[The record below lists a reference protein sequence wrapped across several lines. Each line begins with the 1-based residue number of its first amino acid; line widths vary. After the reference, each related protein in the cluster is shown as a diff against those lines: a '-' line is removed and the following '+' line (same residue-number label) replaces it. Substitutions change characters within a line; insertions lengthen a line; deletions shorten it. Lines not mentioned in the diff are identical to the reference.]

1 MASGADGT
9 IKVKLGLDD
18 SEYKSG
24 LSGAHKSAESFAD
37 KVKSTFVGATVF
49 KAASK
54 GWDLISGSIGKAT
67 ARLDA
72 MSKAK
77 QVIGVLAGS
86 SEKAAK
92 VVNNLSDAVT
102 DTAYGLDTAATSTQK
117 LATSGLGLDK
127 STRMVKD
134 MMDAVSFYG
143 DGTNETLANTV
154 DAIAKMN
161 ASGKISADQWQRLTD
176 AGIPVLKIFAEKTGK
191 SMEEVSD
198 AFSKGQISAQEFN
211 DVLMD
216 ALENGTESF
225 PAVAGKA
232 KEMAGSFATSFTNMS
247 ARIAIGIANIITAF
261 NDFLADNSLPT
272 IQEMIANFG
281 SVIRDGLNWIAEEV
295 PKVLNALKEFFA
307 PTAEAIKA
315 ATEKIQEAW
324 NSVRDTIAQ
333 KLDSNDSLDFVKSAL
348 ERIRDILPILVE
360 KVGEFVA
367 AFIEKLPDII
377 DKVQTVADTI
387 QGLMPLIA
395 AVAGAFAAWKGIK
408 AVSDIANTIGDAGK
422 KIKTFS
428 SLVSKGSGLIDGL
441 AYAASSGT
449 GVFASMAES
458 FTLAGGGLSGL
469 SAALG
474 VIGGPITLVIV
485 AIGALVAAFVYLWN
499 TSDGFREFWIN
510 LWDNIKEAT
519 GQVIDGI
526 VNFFTVTIP
535 EACQSFVEAAQNL
548 ATQVV
553 EFFTVTIPEGVNT
566 LVTNIQTFFGTTIP
580 YWIGY
585 AVGYILGKLVEWG
598 LKLVQF
604 ATQDIPQF
612 ISKVVDWFK
621 QLPGKIWTWLLNTIN
636 KTAEWVRQM
645 VQKAIQAGK
654 DFITNVVNFIQQL
667 PGKVWSFLSNTISN
681 AASFVG
687 SFANQAIQ
695 AGKQFFNGIVNKVK
709 EIPGQMISIGS
720 DIVNGIKSG
729 ISGAW
734 GALTGWLG
742 NMAKGL
748 IDGVKGALG
757 IGSPSRL
764 FADRIGKWIPAGIT
778 LGVEKAMP
786 KAKAFMGRM
795 STELIDAANMDSLTS
810 RLALEGNPGGFGLG
824 TGSTTVYNVEQT
836 INSAKALTPSE
847 IASETQNMMRRLE
860 WA

>member
-1 MASGADGT
+1 MASGADGK
-9 IKVKLGLDD
+9 IKIKLGLDD

-54 GWDLISGSIGKAT
+54 GWDLIAGSIGKAT

-72 MSKAK
+72 MQKAK

-86 SEKAAK
+86 SEKATK

-127 STRMVKD
+127 STQMVKD

-191 SMEEVSD
+191 SMAEVSD
-198 AFSKGQISAQEFN
+198 AFSTGKISAQEFN

-281 SVIRDGLNWIAEEV
+281 SVIKNGLNWIAEEI
-295 PKVLNALKEFFA
+295 PKALNALKDFFT

-333 KLDSNDSLDFVKSAL
+333 KLDSNNSLDFVKSGL

-377 DKVQTVADTI
+377 DKVQAVADKI
-387 QGLMPLIA
+387 QELMPLIA
-395 AVAGAFAAWKGIK
+395 AVAGAFAAWKSIE
-408 AVSDIANTIGDAGK
+408 AVNNIAKVIGDAGK
-422 KIKTFS
+422 KVKYFGH
-428 SLVSKGSGLIDGL
+428 LVSQGSGLIDGL

-449 GVFASMAES
+449 GVIASMAEA
-458 FTLAGGGLSGL
+458 FTLAGGGAEGL
-469 SAALG
+469 SAALA
-474 VIGGPITLVIV
+474 VIGGPVTLVIV

-499 TSDGFREFWIN
+499 TSDSFREFWIN
-510 LWDNIKEAT
+510 LWEGIKETT

-553 EFFTVTIPEGVNT
+553 QFFTVTIPEGVNT

-645 VQKAIQAGK
+645 IQKAVQAGK
-654 DFITNVVNFIQQL
+654 DFITNVVNFIRQL

-695 AGKQFFNGIVNKVK
+695 AGRNFFNGIVNKVR
-709 EIPGQMISIGS
+709 EIPGQMISIGA
-720 DIVNGIKSG
+720 DIVNGIRSG

-734 GALTGWLG
+734 GALTGWLSS
-742 NMAKGL
+742 MARGL

-786 KAKAFMGRM
+786 KAKAFMERM
-795 STELIDAANMDSLTS
+795 STELIDAASMDSLTS
-810 RLALEGNPGGFGLG
+810 RLALEGNPGGLGLG

>member
-72 MSKAK
+72 MQKAK

-191 SMEEVSD
+191 SMAEVSE

-281 SVIRDGLNWIAEEV
+281 SVIRDGLNWIAEEI
-295 PKVLNALKEFFA
+295 PKALNALKDFFA

-333 KLDSNDSLDFVKSAL
+333 KLDSNNSLDFVKNAL

-408 AVSDIANTIGDAGK
+408 AVSDIAKTIGDAGK
-422 KIKTFS
+422 KIKTFG

-449 GVFASMAES
+449 GVIASMAEA

-474 VIGGPITLVIV
+474 VIGGPITLVVV

-510 LWDNIKEAT
+510 LWDGIKETT

-535 EACQSFVEAAQNL
+535 EAFQSFVDAAQNL
-548 ATQVV
+548 ANQVV
-553 EFFTVTIPEGVNT
+553 QFFTVTIPEGINT

-585 AVGYILGKLVEWG
+585 AVGFILGKLIEWG
-598 LKLVQF
+598 ASLVQF
-604 ATQDIPQF
+604 VTQDIPQF
-612 ISKVVDWFK
+612 ITGVVEWFT
-621 QLPGKIWTWLLNTIN
+621 QLPGMIWTWLLETIN
-636 KTAEWVRQM
+636 KTAEWVSQM
-645 VQKAIQAGK
+645 IQKAVQAGQE
-654 DFITNVVNFIQQL
+654 FITNVVTFIQQL
-667 PGKVWSFLSNTISN
+667 PGTVWSFLSNTISS

-695 AGKQFFNGIVNKVK
+695 AGRQFFNGIVNTVRQ
-709 EIPGQMISIGS
+709 IPGQMISIGA
-720 DIVNGIKSG
+720 DIVNGIRSG

-742 NMAKGL
+742 NMARGL
-748 IDGVKGALG
+748 IDGVKSALG

-810 RLALEGNPGGFGLG
+810 RLALESDSGGFKGSLG
-824 TGSTTVYNVEQT
+824 NTTVYNVNQT
-836 INSAKALTPSE
+836 INSAKALSPSE
-847 IASETQNMMRRLE
+847 IGQQTRNSVRRLA
-860 WA
+860 WQ

>member
-24 LSGAHKSAESFAD
+24 LSGAHKIAESFAD

-54 GWDLISGSIGKAT
+54 GWDLISGSIGRAT

-72 MSKAK
+72 MQKAK

-86 SEKAAK
+86 SEKATK
-92 VVNNLSDAVT
+92 VVNKLSDAVT

-143 DGTNETLANTV
+143 DGTNETLANTI

-176 AGIPVLKIFAEKTGK
+176 AGIPVLKIFSEKTGK
-191 SMEEVSD
+191 SMAEVSD

-247 ARIAIGIANIITAF
+247 ARIAIGIANIITSF

-281 SVIRDGLNWIAEEV
+281 SVIKNGLNWIAEEI

-307 PTAEAIKA
+307 PTAEAIKS

-333 KLDSNDSLDFVKSAL
+333 KLDSNDSLDFVKSGL

-408 AVSDIANTIGDAGK
+408 AVSDIAKTIGDAGK
-422 KIKTFS
+422 KIKTFG
-428 SLVSKGSGLIDGL
+428 SLVSKGSGLLDGL

-474 VIGGPITLVIV
+474 VIGGPITLVVV

-510 LWDNIKEAT
+510 LWNSIKET
-519 GQVIDGI
+519 VGNVIEAI
-526 VNFFTVTIP
+526 VNFFTVTVPEAFNNFVTSISEIP
-535 EACQSFVEAAQNL
+535 EKVM
-548 ATQVV
+548 
-553 EFFTVTIPEGVNT
+553 
-566 LVTNIQTFFGTTIP
+566 TFLSE
-580 YWIGY
+580 
-585 AVGYILGKLVEWG
+585 V
-598 LKLVQF
+598 
-604 ATQDIPQF
+604 
-612 ISKVVDWFK
+612 ISNVASW
-621 QLPGKIWTWLLNTIN
+621 
-636 KTAEWVRQM
+636 ASEM
-645 VQKAIQAGK
+645 VQKAIQAGSE
-654 DFITNVVNFIQQL
+654 FVSSAINFIQQL
-667 PGKVWSFLSNTISN
+667 PSKVWSWLSSTISN
-681 AASFVG
+681 AANFASQFVQ
-687 SFANQAIQ
+687 QAIQ
-695 AGKQFFNGIVNKVK
+695 AGKQFFSGIVNKVK

-734 GALTGWLG
+734 SSLTGWLG

-748 IDGVKGALG
+748 IDGVKSALG

-778 LGVEKAMP
+778 LGVEQAMP

-795 STELIDAANMDSLTS
+795 SSDLLDAANMDSLTS
-810 RLALEGNPGGFGLG
+810 RLALEGNYGGLG
-824 TGSTTVYNVEQT
+824 SGLGNTVVYQVDQT
-836 INSAKALTPSE
+836 INSAKELRPSE
-847 IASETQNMMRRLE
+847 IAQETERMVRRLA

>member
-72 MSKAK
+72 MQKAK

-134 MMDAVSFYG
+134 MTDAVSFYG

-324 NSVRDTIAQ
+324 NNVRDTIAQ

-408 AVSDIANTIGDAGK
+408 AVSDIAKTIGDAGK
-422 KIKTFS
+422 KIKTFG
-428 SLVSKGSGLIDGL
+428 SLVSKGSGLLDGL

-449 GVFASMAES
+449 GVIASMAEA

-510 LWDNIKEAT
+510 LWDNIKETT

-535 EACQSFVEAAQNL
+535 EACQSFVDAAQNL

-585 AVGYILGKLVEWG
+585 AVGYIIAKLVEWG

-645 VQKAIQAGK
+645 VQKAVQAGK

-695 AGKQFFNGIVNKVK
+695 AGRNFFNGIVNKVR

-734 GALTGWLG
+734 EALTGWLG

-778 LGVEKAMP
+778 LGVEKALP

-795 STELIDAANMDSLTS
+795 STELIEAANMDSLTS
-810 RLALEGNPGGFGLG
+810 RLALERNPGGLGLG

>member
-72 MSKAK
+72 MQKAK

-191 SMEEVSD
+191 SMAEVSD

-281 SVIRDGLNWIAEEV
+281 SVIRDGLNRIAEEV
-295 PKVLNALKEFFA
+295 PKALNALKEFFA

-408 AVSDIANTIGDAGK
+408 AVSDIAKTIGDAGK
-422 KIKTFS
+422 KIKTFG
-428 SLVSKGSGLIDGL
+428 SLVSKGSGLLDGL

-449 GVFASMAES
+449 GVIASMAEA

-474 VIGGPITLVIV
+474 VIGGPITLVVV

-510 LWDNIKEAT
+510 LWDGIKETT

-535 EACQSFVEAAQNL
+535 EAFQSFVDAAQNL
-548 ATQVV
+548 ADQVV
-553 EFFTVTIPEGVNT
+553 QFFTVTIPEGINT
-566 LVTNIQTFFGTTIP
+566 LVTNIQTFFGSTIP

-585 AVGYILGKLVEWG
+585 AVGFILGKLIEWG
-598 LKLVQF
+598 ASLVQF
-604 ATQDIPQF
+604 VTQDIPQF
-612 ISKVVDWFK
+612 ISGVVEWFT
-621 QLPGKIWTWLLNTIN
+621 QLPGMVWTWLLETIN
-636 KTAEWVRQM
+636 KTAEWVSQM
-645 VQKAIQAGK
+645 IQKAVQAGQE
-654 DFITNVVNFIQQL
+654 FITNVVNFIQQL
-667 PGKVWSFLSNTISN
+667 PGTVWSFLSNTISS

-695 AGKQFFNGIVNKVK
+695 AGRQFFNGIVNTVRQ
-709 EIPGQMISIGS
+709 IPGQMISIGA
-720 DIVNGIKSG
+720 DIVNGIRSG

-742 NMAKGL
+742 NMARGL
-748 IDGVKGALG
+748 IDGVKSALG

-810 RLALEGNPGGFGLG
+810 RLALESDSGGFKGGLG
-824 TGSTTVYNVEQT
+824 SSVVYNVEQT
-836 INSAKALTPSE
+836 INSAKALSPSE
-847 IASETQNMMRRLE
+847 IGQQTRNSLRRLA
-860 WA
+860 WQ

>member
-72 MSKAK
+72 MQKAK

-86 SEKAAK
+86 SKKATK

-143 DGTNETLANTV
+143 DGTNETLANTI

-176 AGIPVLKIFAEKTGK
+176 AGIPVLKIFSEKTGK
-191 SMEEVSD
+191 SMAEVSD

-247 ARIAIGIANIITAF
+247 ARIAIGIANIITSF

-281 SVIRDGLNWIAEEV
+281 SVIKNGLNWIAEEI
-295 PKVLNALKEFFA
+295 PKALNALKDFFV

-315 ATEKIQEAW
+315 ATNKIQEAW

-408 AVSDIANTIGDAGK
+408 AVSDIAKTIGDAGK
-422 KIKTFS
+422 KIKTFG
-428 SLVSKGSGLIDGL
+428 SLVSKGSGLLDGL

-474 VIGGPITLVIV
+474 VIGGPITLVVV

-510 LWDNIKEAT
+510 LWDGIKETT

-535 EACQSFVEAAQNL
+535 EACQSFIDAAQNL

-585 AVGYILGKLVEWG
+585 TVGYILGKLVEWG
-598 LKLVQF
+598 LRLVQF

-612 ISKVVDWFK
+612 ISVVVEWFT
-621 QLPGKIWTWLLNTIN
+621 QLPGKIWTWLLETIN
-636 KTAEWVRQM
+636 KTAEWVSQM
-645 VQKAIQAGK
+645 IQKAVQAGK
-654 DFITNVVNFIQQL
+654 NFISNVINFIQQL
-667 PGKVWSFLSNTISN
+667 PGKVWTFLSNTISN
-681 AASFVG
+681 AANFVG
-687 SFANQAIQ
+687 SFASQAIQ
-695 AGKQFFNGIVNKVK
+695 AGKQFFNGIVNNVK
-709 EIPGQMISIGS
+709 SIPGQMISIGA

-734 GALTGWLG
+734 GSLTGWLG
-742 NMAKGL
+742 NMARGL
-748 IDGVKGALG
+748 IDGVKSALG

-795 STELIDAANMDSLTS
+795 STELLDAANMDSLTS
-810 RLALEGNPGGFGLG
+810 RLALESNSGGLGQG
-824 TGSTTVYNVEQT
+824 TGSATIYNVEQT

-847 IASETQNMMRRLE
+847 IATETQNMMRRLA
-860 WA
+860 WQ

>member
-72 MSKAK
+72 MQKAK

-86 SEKAAK
+86 SEKATK

-143 DGTNETLANTV
+143 DGTNETLANTI

-176 AGIPVLKIFAEKTGK
+176 AGIPVLKIFSEKTGK
-191 SMEEVSD
+191 SMAEVSD

-247 ARIAIGIANIITAF
+247 ARIAIGIANIITSF

-281 SVIRDGLNWIAEEV
+281 SVIKNGLNWIAEEI

-377 DKVQTVADTI
+377 DKVQTVADMI

-408 AVSDIANTIGDAGK
+408 AVSDIAKTIGDAGK
-422 KIKTFS
+422 KIKTFG
-428 SLVSKGSGLIDGL
+428 SLVSKGSGLLDGL

-474 VIGGPITLVIV
+474 VIGGPITLVVV
-485 AIGALVAAFVYLWN
+485 AIGALTAAFVYLWN

-510 LWDNIKEAT
+510 LWNNIKETT
-519 GQVIDGI
+519 GQIVAGI
-526 VNFFTVTIP
+526 VNFFTVTVP
-535 EACQSFVEAAQNL
+535 ESFNN
-548 ATQVV
+548 
-553 EFFTVTIPEGVNT
+553 FMSTVSEI
-566 LVTNIQTFFGTTIP
+566 
-580 YWIGY
+580 
-585 AVGYILGKLVEWG
+585 
-598 LKLVQF
+598 
-604 ATQDIPQF
+604 
-612 ISKVVDWFK
+612 
-621 QLPGKIWTWLLNTIN
+621 PGKIATLL
-636 KTAEWVRQM
+636 AEVISNVASWASEM
-645 VQKAIQAGK
+645 VQKAIQAGSE
-654 DFITNVVNFIQQL
+654 FVSSAINFIQQL
-667 PGKVWSFLSNTISN
+667 PGNVWNWLSNTISN
-681 AASFVG
+681 AANFASQFVQ
-687 SFANQAIQ
+687 QAIQ
-695 AGKQFFNGIVNKVK
+695 AGQNFFSEIVNKIGQ
-709 EIPGQMISIGS
+709 IPGEMISIGS
-720 DIVNGIKSG
+720 EIVNGIKSG

-734 GALTGWLG
+734 SSLTGWLG
-742 NMAKGL
+742 NMSKDL
-748 IDGVKGALG
+748 IDRVKSALG

-778 LGVEKAMP
+778 LGVEQAMP

-795 STELIDAANMDSLTS
+795 SNELIDAANMDSLTS
-810 RLALEGNPGGFGLG
+810 RLALEGNPGGLGSGLG
-824 TGSTTVYNVEQT
+824 NTVVYQVDQT
-836 INSAKALTPSE
+836 INSAKELRPSE
-847 IASETQNMMRRLE
+847 IAQETERMVRRLA

>member
-72 MSKAK
+72 MQKAK

-143 DGTNETLANTV
+143 DGTNETLANTI

-176 AGIPVLKIFAEKTGK
+176 AGIPVLKIFSEKTGK
-191 SMEEVSD
+191 SMAEVSD

-247 ARIAIGIANIITAF
+247 ARIAIGIANIITSF

-281 SVIRDGLNWIAEEV
+281 SVIKNGLNWIAEEI

-377 DKVQTVADTI
+377 DKVQTVADMI

-408 AVSDIANTIGDAGK
+408 AVSDIAKTIGDAGK
-422 KIKTFS
+422 KIKTFG
-428 SLVSKGSGLIDGL
+428 SLVSKGSGLLDGL

-474 VIGGPITLVIV
+474 VIGGPITLVVV
-485 AIGALVAAFVYLWN
+485 AIGALTAAFVYLWN

-510 LWDNIKEAT
+510 LWNNIKETT
-519 GQVIDGI
+519 GQIVDGI
-526 VNFFTVTIP
+526 VNFFTVT
-535 EACQSFVEAAQNL
+535 V
-548 ATQVV
+548 
-553 EFFTVTIPEGVNT
+553 PEGFNNFMSTVSE
-566 LVTNIQTFFGTTIP
+566 I
-580 YWIGY
+580 
-585 AVGYILGKLVEWG
+585 
-598 LKLVQF
+598 
-604 ATQDIPQF
+604 
-612 ISKVVDWFK
+612 
-621 QLPGKIWTWLLNTIN
+621 PGKIATFL
-636 KTAEWVRQM
+636 AEVISNVASWASEM
-645 VQKAIQAGK
+645 AQKAIQAGSE
-654 DFITNVVNFIQQL
+654 FVSSAINFIQQL
-667 PGKVWSFLSNTISN
+667 PGKVWNWLSNTISN
-681 AASFVG
+681 AANFASQFVQ
-687 SFANQAIQ
+687 QAIQ
-695 AGKQFFNGIVNKVK
+695 AGQNFFSEIVNKIGQ
-709 EIPGQMISIGS
+709 IPGEMISIGS
-720 DIVNGIKSG
+720 EIVNGIKSG

-734 GALTGWLG
+734 SSLTGWLG

-748 IDGVKGALG
+748 IDGVKSALG

-778 LGVEKAMP
+778 LGVEQAMP

-795 STELIDAANMDSLTS
+795 SNELIDAANMDSLTS
-810 RLALEGNPGGFGLG
+810 RLALEGNPGGLGSGLG
-824 TGSTTVYNVEQT
+824 NTVVYQVDQT
-836 INSAKALTPSE
+836 INSAKELRPSE
-847 IASETQNMMRRLE
+847 IAQETERMVRRLA

>member
-72 MSKAK
+72 MQKAK

-92 VVNNLSDAVT
+92 VVNELSDAVT

-161 ASGKISADQWQRLTD
+161 ASGKLSADQWQRLTD

-191 SMEEVSD
+191 SMAEVSD

-324 NSVRDTIAQ
+324 NNVRDTIAQ
-333 KLDSNDSLDFVKSAL
+333 KLDSNDSLDFVKSSL

-360 KVGEFVA
+360 KIGEFVA
-367 AFIEKLPDII
+367 AFIERLPDII

-408 AVSDIANTIGDAGK
+408 AVSDIAKTIGDAGK
-422 KIKTFS
+422 KIKTFGH
-428 SLVSKGSGLIDGL
+428 LVSQGSGLIDGL

-449 GVFASMAES
+449 GVIASMAEA

-474 VIGGPITLVIV
+474 VIGGPITLVVV

-499 TSDGFREFWIN
+499 TSDSFREFWIN
-510 LWDNIKEAT
+510 LWNGIKETT

-535 EACQSFVEAAQNL
+535 EAFQSFVDAAQNL
-548 ATQVV
+548 ADQVV
-553 EFFTVTIPEGVNT
+553 QFFTVTIPEGINT
-566 LVTNIQTFFGTTIP
+566 LVTNIQTFFGSTIP

-585 AVGYILGKLVEWG
+585 AVGFILGKLIEWG
-598 LKLVQF
+598 ASLVQF
-604 ATQDIPQF
+604 VTQDIPQF
-612 ISKVVDWFK
+612 ISGVVEWFT
-621 QLPGKIWTWLLNTIN
+621 QLPGMVWTWLLETIN
-636 KTAEWVRQM
+636 KTAEWVSQM
-645 VQKAIQAGK
+645 IQKAVQAGQE
-654 DFITNVVNFIQQL
+654 FITNVVTFIQQL

-695 AGKQFFNGIVNKVK
+695 AGRQFFNGIVNTVK
-709 EIPGQMISIGS
+709 QIPGQMISIGS
-720 DIVNGIKSG
+720 DIVNGIRSG

-742 NMAKGL
+742 NMARGL
-748 IDGVKGALG
+748 IDGVKSALG

-810 RLALEGNPGGFGLG
+810 RLALESDSGGFK
-824 TGSTTVYNVEQT
+824 GSPGNTTVYNVNQT
-836 INSAKALTPSE
+836 INSAKALSPSE
-847 IASETQNMMRRLE
+847 IGQQTRNSVRRLA
-860 WA
+860 WQ

>member
-72 MSKAK
+72 MQKAK

-117 LATSGLGLDK
+117 LATSGMGLDK

-191 SMEEVSD
+191 SMAEVSD

-295 PKVLNALKEFFA
+295 PKVLNAIKEFVA

-408 AVSDIANTIGDAGK
+408 AVSDIAKTIGDAGK
-422 KIKTFS
+422 KIKTFG

-449 GVFASMAES
+449 GVIASMAEA

-474 VIGGPITLVIV
+474 VIGGPITLVVV

-510 LWDNIKEAT
+510 LWDGIKETT

-535 EACQSFVEAAQNL
+535 EAFQSFVDAAQNL
-548 ATQVV
+548 ADQVV
-553 EFFTVTIPEGVNT
+553 QFFTVTIPEGINT
-566 LVTNIQTFFGTTIP
+566 LVTNIQTFFGSTIP

-585 AVGYILGKLVEWG
+585 AVGFILGKLIEWG
-598 LKLVQF
+598 ASLVQF
-604 ATQDIPQF
+604 VTQDIPQF
-612 ISKVVDWFK
+612 ISGVVEWFT
-621 QLPGKIWTWLLNTIN
+621 QLPGMVWTWLLETIN
-636 KTAEWVRQM
+636 KTAEWVSQM
-645 VQKAIQAGK
+645 IQKAVQAGQE
-654 DFITNVVNFIQQL
+654 FITNVVTFIQQL

-695 AGKQFFNGIVNKVK
+695 AGKQFFNGIVNAVRQ
-709 EIPGQMISIGS
+709 IPGQMISIGS
-720 DIVNGIKSG
+720 DIVNGIRSG

-748 IDGVKGALG
+748 IDGVKSALG

-810 RLALEGNPGGFGLG
+810 RLALESDSGGFK
-824 TGSTTVYNVEQT
+824 GSPGNTTVYNVNQT
-836 INSAKALTPSE
+836 INSAKALSPSE
-847 IASETQNMMRRLE
+847 IGQQTRNSVRRLA
-860 WA
+860 WQ

>member
-1 MASGADGT
+1 MASGADGK
-9 IKVKLGLDD
+9 IKIKLGLDD

-37 KVKSTFVGATVF
+37 KVKSTFVGATIF

-54 GWDLISGSIGKAT
+54 GWDLIAGSIGKAT

-72 MSKAK
+72 MQKAK

-86 SEKAAK
+86 SKKAAT

-117 LATSGLGLDK
+117 LATSGLSLDK
-127 STRMVKD
+127 STQMVKD

-191 SMEEVSD
+191 SMAEVSD
-198 AFSKGQISAQEFN
+198 AFSTGKISAQEFN

-281 SVIRDGLNWIAEEV
+281 SVIKNGLNWIAEEI
-295 PKVLNALKEFFA
+295 PKALNALKDFFT

-333 KLDSNDSLDFVKSAL
+333 KLDSNDSLGFVKSGL

-377 DKVQTVADTI
+377 DKVQTVADKI
-387 QGLMPLIA
+387 QELMPLIA
-395 AVAGAFAAWKGIK
+395 AVAGAFAAWKSIE
-408 AVSDIANTIGDAGK
+408 AVNNIAKVIGDAGK
-422 KIKTFS
+422 KIKTFGH
-428 SLVSKGSGLIDGL
+428 LVSQGSGLIDGL

-449 GVFASMAES
+449 GVIASMAEA
-458 FTLAGGGLSGL
+458 FTLAGGGLEGL
-469 SAALG
+469 SAAIA

-499 TSDGFREFWIN
+499 TSDSFREFWIN
-510 LWDNIKEAT
+510 LWEGIKETT

-553 EFFTVTIPEGVNT
+553 QFFTVTIPEGVNT

-645 VQKAIQAGK
+645 IQKAVQAGK
-654 DFITNVVNFIQQL
+654 DFITNVVNFIRQL

-687 SFANQAIQ
+687 SFANQAIR
-695 AGKQFFNGIVNKVK
+695 AGRNFFNGIVNKVR
-709 EIPGQMISIGS
+709 EIPGQMISIGA
-720 DIVNGIKSG
+720 DIVNGIRSG

-734 GALTGWLG
+734 GALTGWLSS
-742 NMAKGL
+742 MARGL

-795 STELIDAANMDSLTS
+795 STELINAASMDSLTS
-810 RLALEGNPGGFGLG
+810 RLALEGNPGGLGLG

>member
-72 MSKAK
+72 MQKAK

-191 SMEEVSD
+191 SMAEVSD

-216 ALENGTESF
+216 ALENGTEFF

-281 SVIRDGLNWIAEEV
+281 SVIRDGLNWIAEEI
-295 PKVLNALKEFFA
+295 PKALNALKDFFA

-408 AVSDIANTIGDAGK
+408 AVSDIAKTIGDAGK
-422 KIKTFS
+422 KIKTFG

-449 GVFASMAES
+449 GVIASMAEA

-474 VIGGPITLVIV
+474 VIGGPITLVVV

-510 LWDNIKEAT
+510 LWDGIKETT

-535 EACQSFVEAAQNL
+535 EAFQSFVDAAQNL
-548 ATQVV
+548 ADQVV
-553 EFFTVTIPEGVNT
+553 QFFTVTIPEGINT
-566 LVTNIQTFFGTTIP
+566 LVTNIQTFFGSTIP

-585 AVGYILGKLVEWG
+585 AVGFILGKLIEWG
-598 LKLVQF
+598 ASLVQF
-604 ATQDIPQF
+604 VTQDIPQF
-612 ISKVVDWFK
+612 ISGVVEWFT
-621 QLPGKIWTWLLNTIN
+621 QLPGMVWTWLLETIN
-636 KTAEWVRQM
+636 KTAEWVSQM
-645 VQKAIQAGK
+645 IQKAVQAGQE
-654 DFITNVVNFIQQL
+654 FITNVVTFIQQL
-667 PGKVWSFLSNTISN
+667 PGTVWSFLSNTISS

-695 AGKQFFNGIVNKVK
+695 AGRQFFNGIVNTVRQ
-709 EIPGQMISIGS
+709 IPGQMISIGA
-720 DIVNGIKSG
+720 DIVNGIRSG

-742 NMAKGL
+742 NMARGL
-748 IDGVKGALG
+748 IDGVKSALG

-810 RLALEGNPGGFGLG
+810 RLALESDSGGFKGWP
-824 TGSTTVYNVEQT
+824 GSTTVYNVNQT
-836 INSAKALTPSE
+836 INSAKALSPSE
-847 IASETQNMMRRLE
+847 IGQQTRNSVRRLA
-860 WA
+860 WQ

>member
-72 MSKAK
+72 MQKAK

-191 SMEEVSD
+191 SMAEVSD

-281 SVIRDGLNWIAEEV
+281 SVIRNALNWIAAEL
-295 PKVLNALKEFFA
+295 PKALNAVKDFFA
-307 PTAEAIKA
+307 PTAEAIKVA
-315 ATEKIQEAW
+315 AEKIQEAW
-324 NSVRDTIAQ
+324 NKVKDTVKE
-333 KLDSNDSLDFVKSAL
+333 KLDPGDSLNFIKDAL
-348 ERIRDILPILVE
+348 DRIKEILPQVVE
-360 KVGEFVA
+360 KVGEFAA
-367 AFIEKLPDII
+367 AFIDNLPTII
-377 DKVQTVADTI
+377 DKAKE
-387 QGLMPLIA
+387 LAPLIA
-395 AVAGAFAAWKGIK
+395 AVAGAFATWKGIK
-408 AVSDIANTIGDAGK
+408 AVSDIAKTIGDAGK
-422 KIKTFS
+422 KIKTFGH
-428 SLVSKGSGLIDGL
+428 LVSQGSGLIDGL

-449 GVFASMAES
+449 GVIASMAEA

-474 VIGGPITLVIV
+474 VIGGPITLVVV

-499 TSDGFREFWIN
+499 TSDSFREFWVN
-510 LWDNIKEAT
+510 LWDGIKETT

-535 EACQSFVEAAQNL
+535 EAFQSFVDAAQNL
-548 ATQVV
+548 ADQVV
-553 EFFTVTIPEGVNT
+553 QFFTVTIPEGINT

-585 AVGYILGKLVEWG
+585 AVGFILGKLIEWG
-598 LKLVQF
+598 ASLVQF
-604 ATQDIPQF
+604 VTQDIPQF
-612 ISKVVDWFK
+612 ISGVVEWFT
-621 QLPGKIWTWLLNTIN
+621 QLPSMVWTWLLETIN
-636 KTAEWVRQM
+636 KTAEWVSQM
-645 VQKAIQAGK
+645 IQKAIQAGR
-654 DFITNVVNFIQQL
+654 DFVSNAINFISQL
-667 PGKVWSFLSNTISN
+667 PGKVWTWLSNTISN
-681 AASFVG
+681 AASFASQFVQ
-687 SFANQAIQ
+687 QAIQ
-695 AGKQFFNGIVNKVK
+695 AGQNFFNGIVSKVRG
-709 EIPGQMISIGS
+709 IPGQMLSIGS
-720 DIVNGIKSG
+720 DIVGGIKRG
-729 ISGAW
+729 ISNAW
-734 GALTGWLG
+734 SGLTGWLG

-778 LGVEKAMP
+778 LGVEQAMP

-795 STELIDAANMDSLTS
+795 SSDLLDAANMDSLTS
-810 RLALEGNPGGFGLG
+810 RLALESNSGGLG
-824 TGSTTVYNVEQT
+824 SGLGNTVVYQVDQT
-836 INSAKALTPSE
+836 INSAKELRPSE
-847 IASETQNMMRRLE
+847 IAQETERMVRRLA

>member
-72 MSKAK
+72 MQKAK

-117 LATSGLGLDK
+117 LATSGMGLDK

-191 SMEEVSD
+191 SMAEVSD

-295 PKVLNALKEFFA
+295 PKVLNAIKEFVA

-408 AVSDIANTIGDAGK
+408 AVSDIAKTIGDAGK
-422 KIKTFS
+422 KIKTFGH
-428 SLVSKGSGLIDGL
+428 LVSQGSGLIDGL

-449 GVFASMAES
+449 GVIASMAEA

-474 VIGGPITLVIV
+474 VIGGPITLVVV

-510 LWDNIKEAT
+510 LWDGIKETT

-535 EACQSFVEAAQNL
+535 EAFQSFVDAAQNL
-548 ATQVV
+548 ADQVV
-553 EFFTVTIPEGVNT
+553 QFFTVTIPEGINT

-585 AVGYILGKLVEWG
+585 AVGFILGKLIEWG
-598 LKLVQF
+598 ASLVQF
-604 ATQDIPQF
+604 VTQDIPQF
-612 ISKVVDWFK
+612 ISGVVEWFT
-621 QLPGKIWTWLLNTIN
+621 QLPGMVWTWLLETIN
-636 KTAEWVRQM
+636 KTAEWVSQM
-645 VQKAIQAGK
+645 IQKAVQAGQE
-654 DFITNVVNFIQQL
+654 FITNVVTFIQQL
-667 PGKVWSFLSNTISN
+667 PGTVWSFLSNTISS

-695 AGKQFFNGIVNKVK
+695 AGRQFFNGIVNTVRQ
-709 EIPGQMISIGS
+709 IPGQMISIGA
-720 DIVNGIKSG
+720 DIVNGIRSG

-742 NMAKGL
+742 NMARGL
-748 IDGVKGALG
+748 IDGVKSALG

-810 RLALEGNPGGFGLG
+810 RLALESDSGGFKGSLG
-824 TGSTTVYNVEQT
+824 NTTVYNVNQT
-836 INSAKALTPSE
+836 INSAKALSPSE
-847 IASETQNMMRRLE
+847 IGQQTRNSVRRLA
-860 WA
+860 WQ

>member
-72 MSKAK
+72 MQKAK

-191 SMEEVSD
+191 SMAEVSD

-295 PKVLNALKEFFA
+295 PKVLNAIKEFFA

-324 NSVRDTIAQ
+324 NNVRDTIAQ

-367 AFIEKLPDII
+367 AFIENLPNII

-499 TSDGFREFWIN
+499 TSDSFREFWIN
-510 LWDNIKEAT
+510 LWDGIKETT
-519 GQVIDGI
+519 GQVISGI
-526 VNFFTVTIP
+526 VEWFT
-535 EACQSFVEAAQNL
+535 
-548 ATQVV
+548 
-553 EFFTVTIPEGVNT
+553 
-566 LVTNIQTFFGTTIP
+566 
-580 YWIGY
+580 
-585 AVGYILGKLVEWG
+585 
-598 LKLVQF
+598 
-604 ATQDIPQF
+604 
-612 ISKVVDWFK
+612 
-621 QLPGKIWTWLLNTIN
+621 QLPGMVWTWLLETIN
-636 KTAEWVRQM
+636 KTAEWVSQM
-645 VQKAIQAGK
+645 IQKAVQAGR
-654 DFITNVVNFIQQL
+654 DFVSNAINFISQL
-667 PGKVWSFLSNTISN
+667 PGKVWTWLSSTISN
-681 AASFVG
+681 AASFASQFVQ
-687 SFANQAIQ
+687 QAIQ
-695 AGKQFFNGIVNKVK
+695 AGQNFFNGIVNKVR
-709 EIPGQMISIGS
+709 EIPGQMLSIGS
-720 DIVNGIKSG
+720 DIVGGIKRG
-729 ISGAW
+729 INNAW

-742 NMAKGL
+742 NMARGL
-748 IDGVKGALG
+748 IDGVKSALG

-810 RLALEGNPGGFGLG
+810 RLALESDSGGFK
-824 TGSTTVYNVEQT
+824 GSPGNTTVYNVNQT
-836 INSAKALTPSE
+836 INSAKALSPSE
-847 IASETQNMMRRLE
+847 IGQQTRNSVRRLA
-860 WA
+860 WQ

>member
-72 MSKAK
+72 MQKAK

-191 SMEEVSD
+191 SMAEVSD

-281 SVIRDGLNWIAEEV
+281 SVIRDGLNWIAEEI
-295 PKVLNALKEFFA
+295 PKALNALKDFFA

-408 AVSDIANTIGDAGK
+408 AVSDIAKTIGDAGK
-422 KIKTFS
+422 KIKTFG

-449 GVFASMAES
+449 GVIASMAEA

-474 VIGGPITLVIV
+474 VIGGPITLVVV

-510 LWDNIKEAT
+510 LWDGIKETT

-535 EACQSFVEAAQNL
+535 EAFQSFVDAAQNL
-548 ATQVV
+548 ADQVV
-553 EFFTVTIPEGVNT
+553 QFFTVTIPEGINT
-566 LVTNIQTFFGTTIP
+566 LVTNIQTFFGSTIP

-585 AVGYILGKLVEWG
+585 AVGFILGKLIEWG
-598 LKLVQF
+598 ASLVQF
-604 ATQDIPQF
+604 VTQDIPQF
-612 ISKVVDWFK
+612 ISGVVEWFT
-621 QLPGKIWTWLLNTIN
+621 QLPGMVWTWLLETIN
-636 KTAEWVRQM
+636 KTAEWVSQM
-645 VQKAIQAGK
+645 IQKAVQAGQE
-654 DFITNVVNFIQQL
+654 FITNVVTFIQQL
-667 PGKVWSFLSNTISN
+667 PGTVWSFLSNTISS

-695 AGKQFFNGIVNKVK
+695 AGRQFFNGIVNTVRQ
-709 EIPGQMISIGS
+709 IPGQMISIGA
-720 DIVNGIKSG
+720 DIVNGIRSG

-742 NMAKGL
+742 NMARGL
-748 IDGVKGALG
+748 IDGVKSALG

-810 RLALEGNPGGFGLG
+810 RLALESDSGGFKGGLG
-824 TGSTTVYNVEQT
+824 SSVVYNVEQT
-836 INSAKALTPSE
+836 INSAKALSPSE
-847 IASETQNMMRRLE
+847 IGQQTRNSLRRLA
-860 WA
+860 WQ

>member
-72 MSKAK
+72 MQKAK

-191 SMEEVSD
+191 SMAEVSD

-281 SVIRDGLNWIAEEV
+281 SVIRDGLNWIAEEI
-295 PKVLNALKEFFA
+295 PKALNALKDFFA

-408 AVSDIANTIGDAGK
+408 AVSDIAKTIGDAGK
-422 KIKTFS
+422 KIKTFG

-449 GVFASMAES
+449 GMIASMAEA

-474 VIGGPITLVIV
+474 VIGGPITLVVV

-510 LWDNIKEAT
+510 LWDGIKETT

-535 EACQSFVEAAQNL
+535 EAFQSFVDAAQNL
-548 ATQVV
+548 ADQVV
-553 EFFTVTIPEGVNT
+553 QFFTVTIPEGINT
-566 LVTNIQTFFGTTIP
+566 LVTNIQTFFGSTIP

-585 AVGYILGKLVEWG
+585 AVGFILGKLIEWG
-598 LKLVQF
+598 ASLVQF
-604 ATQDIPQF
+604 VTQDIPQF
-612 ISKVVDWFK
+612 ISGVVEWFT
-621 QLPGKIWTWLLNTIN
+621 QLPGMVWTWLLETIN
-636 KTAEWVRQM
+636 KTAEWVSQM
-645 VQKAIQAGK
+645 IQKAVQAGQE
-654 DFITNVVNFIQQL
+654 FITNVVTFIQQL
-667 PGKVWSFLSNTISN
+667 PGTVWSFLSNTISS

-695 AGKQFFNGIVNKVK
+695 AGRQFFNGIVNTVRQ
-709 EIPGQMISIGS
+709 IPGQMISIGA
-720 DIVNGIKSG
+720 DIVNGIRSG

-742 NMAKGL
+742 NMARGL
-748 IDGVKGALG
+748 IDGVKSALG

-786 KAKAFMGRM
+786 KAKAFMGRV

-810 RLALEGNPGGFGLG
+810 RLALESDSGGFKGWP
-824 TGSTTVYNVEQT
+824 GSTTVYNVNQT
-836 INSAKALTPSE
+836 INSAKALSPSE
-847 IASETQNMMRRLE
+847 IGQQTRNSVRRLA
-860 WA
+860 WQ

>member
-24 LSGAHKSAESFAD
+24 LSGANKSAETFAD

-49 KAASK
+49 KAASA

-72 MSKAK
+72 MQKAK

-86 SEKAAK
+86 SEKAAT
-92 VVNNLSDAVT
+92 VVNQLSDAVT

-143 DGTNETLANTV
+143 DGTNETLANTI

-191 SMEEVSD
+191 SMAEVSD
-198 AFSKGQISAQEFN
+198 AFTKGEISAGEFN

-281 SVIRDGLNWIAEEV
+281 SVIKNGLNWIAEEI
-295 PKVLNALKEFFA
+295 PKALNTLKEFFE

-315 ATEKIQEAW
+315 AAEKIQEAW
-324 NSVRDTIAQ
+324 NNVRDTIAQ
-333 KLDSNDSLDFVKSAL
+333 KLDSSDSLGFVKSGL

-367 AFIEKLPDII
+367 AFIERLPDII
-377 DKVQTVADTI
+377 DKVQTVADKI
-387 QGLMPLIA
+387 QALMPLIA
-395 AVAGAFAAWKGIK
+395 AVAGAFAAWKSIQTVK
-408 AVSDIANTIGDAGK
+408 SLASTIGKAGL
-422 KIKTFS
+422 KIKTFGH
-428 SLVSKGSGLIDGL
+428 LVSQGSGLIDGL

-449 GVFASMAES
+449 GVIASMAES

-474 VIGGPITLVIV
+474 VIGGPITLVVV

-499 TSDGFREFWIN
+499 TSDSFREFWIN
-510 LWDNIKEAT
+510 LWDGIKETT

-535 EACQSFVEAAQNL
+535 QACQNFVTAAQNL

-566 LVTNIQTFFGTTIP
+566 LVSNIQTFFGTTIP

-585 AVGYILGKLVEWG
+585 AVGYILGKLIEWG
-598 LKLVQF
+598 TNLVTF
-604 ATQDIPQF
+604 ATVDIPQF
-612 ISKVVDWFK
+612 ITKVIDWFK
-621 QLPGKIWTWLLNTIN
+621 QLPGNIWTWLLNTIQ
-636 KTAEWVRQM
+636 KTAEWVSQM
-645 VQKAIQAGK
+645 IQKAIQAGK
-654 DFITNVVNFIQQL
+654 NFISNVISFIQQL
-667 PGKVWSFLSNTISN
+667 PGKVWSWLSNTISN
-681 AASFVG
+681 AV
-687 SFANQAIQ
+687 SFASQFAQQAIQ
-695 AGKQFFNGIVNKVK
+695 AGQNFFSGIVNKVR
-709 EIPGQMISIGS
+709 EIPGQMLSIGS
-720 DIVNGIKSG
+720 DIVNGIKRG
-729 ISGAW
+729 ISSAW
-734 GALTGWLG
+734 DGLTSWLS
-742 NMAKGL
+742 NLAKGL
-748 IDGVKGALG
+748 VDGVASALG
-757 IGSPSRL
+757 IGSPSRR

-778 LGVEKAMP
+778 LGIKQAMP
-786 KAKAFMGRM
+786 KAEAFMSTM
-795 STELIDAANMDSLTS
+795 SNDLLDAANMDDLTS
-810 RLALEGNPGGFGLG
+810 RLALENGSGALGSGLG
-824 TGSTTVYNVEQT
+824 NTVVYQVDQT
-836 INSAKALTPSE
+836 INSAKELRPSE
-847 IASETQNMMRRLE
+847 IAQETERMVRRLA

>member
-72 MSKAK
+72 MQKAK

-102 DTAYGLDTAATSTQK
+102 DTAYGLDTASSSTQK
-117 LATSGLGLDK
+117 LATSGLSLDK
-127 STRMVKD
+127 STRMIKD

-176 AGIPVLKIFAEKTGK
+176 AGIPVLKIFSEKTGK
-191 SMEEVSD
+191 SMAEVSD

-232 KEMAGSFATSFTNMS
+232 KEMAGSFATSFSNMS
-247 ARIAIGIANIITAF
+247 ARIAIGIANIIDAL
-261 NDFLADNSLPT
+261 NNFLTDSGLPN
-272 IQEMIANFG
+272 IQGMIAGFG
-281 SVIRDGLNWIAEEV
+281 SVIRNVLNWIAAEL
-295 PKVLNALKEFFA
+295 PKALNAVKDFFA

-315 ATEKIQEAW
+315 AAEKIQEAW
-324 NSVRDTIAQ
+324 NKVKDTVKE
-333 KLDSNDSLDFVKSAL
+333 KLDPGDSLNFIKDAL
-348 ERIRDILPILVE
+348 DRIKEILPQVVE
-360 KVGEFVA
+360 KVGEFAA
-367 AFIEKLPDII
+367 AFIDNLPTIIEKAKEL
-377 DKVQTVADTI
+377 A
-387 QGLMPLIA
+387 PLIA
-395 AVAGAFAAWKGIK
+395 AVAGAFATWKGIK
-408 AVSDIANTIGDAGK
+408 AVSDIAKTIGDAGK
-422 KIKTFS
+422 KIKTFGH
-428 SLVSKGSGLIDGL
+428 LVSQGSGLIDGL

-474 VIGGPITLVIV
+474 VIGGPITLVVV

-510 LWDNIKEAT
+510 LWDGIKETT

-535 EACQSFVEAAQNL
+535 EAFQSFVDAAQNL
-548 ATQVV
+548 ADQVV
-553 EFFTVTIPEGVNT
+553 QFFTVTIPEGINT

-585 AVGYILGKLVEWG
+585 AVGFILGKLIEWG
-598 LKLVQF
+598 ASLVQF
-604 ATQDIPQF
+604 VTQDIPQF
-612 ISKVVDWFK
+612 ITGVVEWFT
-621 QLPGKIWTWLLNTIN
+621 QLPGMVWTWLLETIN
-636 KTAEWVRQM
+636 KTAEWVSQM
-645 VQKAIQAGK
+645 IQKAIQAGK
-654 DFITNVVNFIQQL
+654 DFITNVVTFIQQL
-667 PGKVWSFLSNTISN
+667 PGTVWSFLSNTISS

-695 AGKQFFNGIVNKVK
+695 AGRQFFNGIVNTVRQ
-709 EIPGQMISIGS
+709 IPGQMISIGA
-720 DIVNGIKSG
+720 DIVNGIRSG

-742 NMAKGL
+742 NMARGL
-748 IDGVKGALG
+748 IDGVKSALG

-810 RLALEGNPGGFGLG
+810 RLALESDSGGFK
-824 TGSTTVYNVEQT
+824 GSPGNTTVYNVNQT
-836 INSAKALTPSE
+836 INSAKALSPSE
-847 IASETQNMMRRLE
+847 IGQQTRNSVRRLA
-860 WA
+860 WQ

>member
-72 MSKAK
+72 MQKAK

-191 SMEEVSD
+191 SMAEVSD

-281 SVIRDGLNWIAEEV
+281 SVIRDGLNWIAEEI
-295 PKVLNALKEFFA
+295 PKALNALKDFFA

-408 AVSDIANTIGDAGK
+408 AVSDIAKTIGDAGK
-422 KIKTFS
+422 KIKTFG

-449 GVFASMAES
+449 GVIASMAEA

-474 VIGGPITLVIV
+474 VIGGPITLVVV

-510 LWDNIKEAT
+510 LWDGIKETT

-535 EACQSFVEAAQNL
+535 EAFQSFVDAAQNL
-548 ATQVV
+548 ADQVV
-553 EFFTVTIPEGVNT
+553 QFFTVTIPEGINT
-566 LVTNIQTFFGTTIP
+566 LVTNIQTFFGSTIP

-585 AVGYILGKLVEWG
+585 AVGFILGKLIEWG
-598 LKLVQF
+598 ASLVQF
-604 ATQDIPQF
+604 VTQDIPQF
-612 ISKVVDWFK
+612 ISGVVEWFT
-621 QLPGKIWTWLLNTIN
+621 QLPGMVWTWLLETIN
-636 KTAEWVRQM
+636 KTAEWVSQM
-645 VQKAIQAGK
+645 IQKAVQAGQE
-654 DFITNVVNFIQQL
+654 FITNVVTFIQQL
-667 PGKVWSFLSNTISN
+667 PGTVWSFLSNTISS

-687 SFANQAIQ
+687 NFANQAIQ
-695 AGKQFFNGIVNKVK
+695 AGRQFFNGIVNTVRQ
-709 EIPGQMISIGS
+709 IPGQMISIGA
-720 DIVNGIKSG
+720 DIVNGIRSG

-742 NMAKGL
+742 NMARGL
-748 IDGVKGALG
+748 IDGVKSALG

-810 RLALEGNPGGFGLG
+810 RLALESDSGGFK
-824 TGSTTVYNVEQT
+824 GSLRNTTVYNVNQT
-836 INSAKALTPSE
+836 INSAKALSPSE
-847 IASETQNMMRRLE
+847 IGQQTRNSVRRLA
-860 WA
+860 WQ

>member
-72 MSKAK
+72 MQKAK

-86 SEKAAK
+86 SEKATK

-143 DGTNETLANTV
+143 DGTNETMANTI

-176 AGIPVLKIFAEKTGK
+176 AGIPVLKIFSEKTGK
-191 SMEEVSD
+191 SMAEVSD

-247 ARIAIGIANIITAF
+247 ARIAIGIANIITSF

-281 SVIRDGLNWIAEEV
+281 SVIKNGLNWIAEEI

-333 KLDSNDSLDFVKSAL
+333 KLDSSDSLDFVKSAL

-367 AFIEKLPDII
+367 AFIEKLPDRKASRYYRQSTNCSRY
-377 DKVQTVADTI
+377 DSRTYAFDCRCSRSFCSLERN
-387 QGLMPLIA
+387 QG
-395 AVAGAFAAWKGIK
+395 
-408 AVSDIANTIGDAGK
+408 S
-422 KIKTFS
+422 
-428 SLVSKGSGLIDGL
+428 
-441 AYAASSGT
+441 
-449 GVFASMAES
+449 
-458 FTLAGGGLSGL
+458 
-469 SAALG
+469 
-474 VIGGPITLVIV
+474 
-485 AIGALVAAFVYLWN
+485 
-499 TSDGFREFWIN
+499 
-510 LWDNIKEAT
+510 
-519 GQVIDGI
+519 
-526 VNFFTVTIP
+526 
-535 EACQSFVEAAQNL
+535 
-548 ATQVV
+548 
-553 EFFTVTIPEGVNT
+553 
-566 LVTNIQTFFGTTIP
+566 
-580 YWIGY
+580 
-585 AVGYILGKLVEWG
+585 
-598 LKLVQF
+598 
-604 ATQDIPQF
+604 
-612 ISKVVDWFK
+612 
-621 QLPGKIWTWLLNTIN
+621 
-636 KTAEWVRQM
+636 
-645 VQKAIQAGK
+645 
-654 DFITNVVNFIQQL
+654 
-667 PGKVWSFLSNTISN
+667 
-681 AASFVG
+681 
-687 SFANQAIQ
+687 
-695 AGKQFFNGIVNKVK
+695 
-709 EIPGQMISIGS
+709 
-720 DIVNGIKSG
+720 
-729 ISGAW
+729 
-734 GALTGWLG
+734 
-742 NMAKGL
+742 
-748 IDGVKGALG
+748 
-757 IGSPSRL
+757 
-764 FADRIGKWIPAGIT
+764 
-778 LGVEKAMP
+778 
-786 KAKAFMGRM
+786 
-795 STELIDAANMDSLTS
+795 
-810 RLALEGNPGGFGLG
+810 
-824 TGSTTVYNVEQT
+824 
-836 INSAKALTPSE
+836 
-847 IASETQNMMRRLE
+847 
-860 WA
+860 

>member
-72 MSKAK
+72 MQKAK

-86 SEKAAK
+86 SEKAAQ
-92 VVNNLSDAVT
+92 VVNKLSDAVS
-102 DTAYGLDTAATSTQK
+102 DTAYGLDTASSSTQK
-117 LATSGLGLDK
+117 LATSGLNLDK

-134 MMDAVSFYG
+134 MMDAISFYG

-198 AFSKGQISAQEFN
+198 SFSKGEISAQEFN

-216 ALENGTESF
+216 ALENGTETF

-232 KEMAGSFATSFTNMS
+232 KEMAGSFATSFSNMA
-247 ARIAIGIANIITAF
+247 ARIAIGIANIIEAL
-261 NDFLADNSLPT
+261 NNFLTDSGLPN
-272 IQEMIANFG
+272 IQGMIAGFG
-281 SVIRDGLNWIAEEV
+281 SVIRNVLNWIAAEL
-295 PKVLNALKEFFA
+295 PKALNAVKDFFA
-307 PTAEAIKA
+307 PTAEAIKVA
-315 ATEKIQEAW
+315 AEKIQEAW
-324 NSVRDTIAQ
+324 NKVKDTVKE
-333 KLDSNDSLDFVKSAL
+333 KLDPGDSLNFIKDAL
-348 ERIRDILPILVE
+348 DRIKEILPQVVE
-360 KVGEFVA
+360 KVGEFAA
-367 AFIEKLPDII
+367 AFIDKLPTII
-377 DKVQTVADTI
+377 DKAKE
-387 QGLMPLIA
+387 LAPLIA
-395 AVAGAFAAWKGIK
+395 AVAGAFATWKGIK
-408 AVSDIANTIGDAGK
+408 AVSDIAKTVGDAGK
-422 KIKTFS
+422 KIKTFGH
-428 SLVSKGSGLIDGL
+428 LVSQGSGLIDGL

-449 GVFASMAES
+449 GVIASMAEA

-474 VIGGPITLVIV
+474 VIGGPITLVVV

-499 TSDGFREFWIN
+499 TSDSFREFWIN
-510 LWDNIKEAT
+510 LWDGIKETT

-535 EACQSFVEAAQNL
+535 EAFNNFVTSISE
-548 ATQVV
+548 
-553 EFFTVTIPEGVNT
+553 IPGNVM
-566 LVTNIQTFFGTTIP
+566 TFLSE
-580 YWIGY
+580 
-585 AVGYILGKLVEWG
+585 V
-598 LKLVQF
+598 
-604 ATQDIPQF
+604 
-612 ISKVVDWFK
+612 ISNVASW
-621 QLPGKIWTWLLNTIN
+621 
-636 KTAEWVRQM
+636 ASEM
-645 VQKAIQAGK
+645 VQKAIQTGS
-654 DFITNVVNFIQQL
+654 DFLSNLINFIIQL
-667 PGKVWSFLSNTISN
+667 PGKVMEFLSET
-681 AASFVG
+681 VG
-687 SFANQAIQ
+687 KAISFASSFAQEAVN
-695 AGKQFFNGIVNKVK
+695 AGRKFFKGIVNKVK
-709 EIPGQMISIGS
+709 EIPGRMISIGS
-720 DIVNGIKSG
+720 DIVSGIKKG
-729 ISGAW
+729 ISNAW
-734 GALTGWLG
+734 SGLTGWLG

-748 IDGVKGALG
+748 IDGVKDALG

-778 LGVEKAMP
+778 LGIEKAMP
-786 KAKAFMGRM
+786 KAKAFMSNM

-810 RLALEGNPGGFGLG
+810 RLALEGNPGALGSGLG
-824 TGSTTVYNVEQT
+824 NTVVYQVDQT
-836 INSAKALTPSE
+836 INSAKELRPSE
-847 IASETQNMMRRLE
+847 IAQETERMVRRLA

>member
-72 MSKAK
+72 MQKAK

-86 SEKAAK
+86 SEKATK

-191 SMEEVSD
+191 SMAEVSD

-295 PKVLNALKEFFA
+295 PKVLNAIKEFFA

-367 AFIEKLPDII
+367 AFIENLPNII
-377 DKVQTVADTI
+377 DKVQTVANTI

-408 AVSDIANTIGDAGK
+408 AVSDIAKTIGDAGK
-422 KIKTFS
+422 KIKTFG
-428 SLVSKGSGLIDGL
+428 SLVSKGSGLLDGL

-474 VIGGPITLVIV
+474 VIGGPITLVVV

-510 LWDNIKEAT
+510 LWDGVKETT

-535 EACQSFVEAAQNL
+535 EAFQSFVDAAQNL
-548 ATQVV
+548 ADQVV
-553 EFFTVTIPEGVNT
+553 QFFTVTIPEGINT

-585 AVGYILGKLVEWG
+585 AVGFILGKLVEWG

-612 ISKVVDWFK
+612 ISGVVEWFT
-621 QLPGKIWTWLLNTIN
+621 QLPGKIWTWLLETIN
-636 KTAEWVRQM
+636 KTAEWVSQM
-645 VQKAIQAGK
+645 IQKAVQAGK
-654 DFITNVVNFIQQL
+654 DFITNVANFIQQL
-667 PGKVWSFLSNTISN
+667 PGKVWSFLSNTISK

-695 AGKQFFNGIVNKVK
+695 AGRNFFNGIVNKVR
-709 EIPGQMISIGS
+709 EIPGQMISIGA
-720 DIVNGIKSG
+720 DIVNGIRSG

-742 NMAKGL
+742 NMARGL
-748 IDGVKGALG
+748 IDGVKSALG

-778 LGVEKAMP
+778 LGVERAMP

-810 RLALEGNPGGFGLG
+810 RLALESNSGGLGLG
-824 TGSTTVYNVEQT
+824 TGNTTVYNVEQT

-847 IASETQNMMRRLE
+847 IATETQNMMRRLA
-860 WA
+860 WQ

>member
-72 MSKAK
+72 MQKAK

-191 SMEEVSD
+191 SMAEVSD

-281 SVIRDGLNWIAEEV
+281 SVIRDGLNWIAEEI

-408 AVSDIANTIGDAGK
+408 AVSDIAKTIGDAGK
-422 KIKTFS
+422 KIKTFG

-449 GVFASMAES
+449 GVIASMAEA

-474 VIGGPITLVIV
+474 VIGGPITLVVV

-510 LWDNIKEAT
+510 LWDGIKETT

-535 EACQSFVEAAQNL
+535 EAFQSFVDAAQNL
-548 ATQVV
+548 ADQVV
-553 EFFTVTIPEGVNT
+553 QFFTVTIPEGINT
-566 LVTNIQTFFGTTIP
+566 LVTNIQTFFGSTIP

-585 AVGYILGKLVEWG
+585 AVGFILGKLIEWG
-598 LKLVQF
+598 ASLVQF
-604 ATQDIPQF
+604 VTQDIPQF
-612 ISKVVDWFK
+612 ISGVVEWFT
-621 QLPGKIWTWLLNTIN
+621 QLPGMVWTWLLETIN
-636 KTAEWVRQM
+636 KTAEWVSQM
-645 VQKAIQAGK
+645 IQKAVQAGQE
-654 DFITNVVNFIQQL
+654 FITNVVTFIQQL
-667 PGKVWSFLSNTISN
+667 PGTVWSFLLNTISS

-695 AGKQFFNGIVNKVK
+695 AGRQFFNGIVNTVRQ
-709 EIPGQMISIGS
+709 IPGQMISIGA
-720 DIVNGIKSG
+720 DIVNGIRSG

-742 NMAKGL
+742 NMARGL
-748 IDGVKGALG
+748 IDGVKSALG

-795 STELIDAANMDSLTS
+795 STELINAANMDSLTS
-810 RLALEGNPGGFGLG
+810 RLALESDSGGFKGGLG
-824 TGSTTVYNVEQT
+824 SSVVYNVEQT
-836 INSAKALTPSE
+836 INSAKALSPSE
-847 IASETQNMMRRLE
+847 IGQQTRNSLRRLA
-860 WA
+860 WQ

>member
-72 MSKAK
+72 MKKAK

-86 SEKAAK
+86 SKKAAT

-117 LATSGLGLDK
+117 LATSGLSLDK
-127 STRMVKD
+127 STRMIKD

-216 ALENGTESF
+216 ALENGTETF

-232 KEMAGSFATSFTNMS
+232 KEMAGNFATSFSNMS
-247 ARIAIGIANIITAF
+247 ARIAIGIANIIEAL
-261 NDFLADNSLPT
+261 NNFLTDNGLPN
-272 IQEMIANFG
+272 IQGMIAGFG
-281 SVIRDGLNWIAEEV
+281 SVIRNVLNWIAAEL
-295 PKVLNALKEFFA
+295 PKALNAIKDFFA

-315 ATEKIQEAW
+315 AAEKIQEAW
-324 NSVRDTIAQ
+324 NKVKDTVKE
-333 KLDSNDSLDFVKSAL
+333 KLDPGDSLNFIKDAL
-348 ERIRDILPILVE
+348 DRIKEILPILVE

-367 AFIEKLPDII
+367 TFIEKLPDII
-377 DKVQTVADTI
+377 DKVQTVADKI
-387 QGLMPLIA
+387 QELMPLIV
-395 AVAGAFAAWKGIK
+395 AVAGAFATWKGIK
-408 AVSDIANTIGDAGK
+408 AVSDIAKTIGDAGK
-422 KIKTFS
+422 KIKTFG

-474 VIGGPITLVIV
+474 VIGGPITLVVV

-510 LWDNIKEAT
+510 LWDGIKETT

-526 VNFFTVTIP
+526 INFFTVTIP
-535 EACQSFVEAAQNL
+535 EAFQSFVDAAQNL
-548 ATQVV
+548 ADQVV
-553 EFFTVTIPEGVNT
+553 QFFTVTIPEGINT

-585 AVGYILGKLVEWG
+585 AVGFILGKLIEWG
-598 LKLVQF
+598 ASLVQF
-604 ATQDIPQF
+604 VTQDIPQF
-612 ISKVVDWFK
+612 ITGVVEWFT
-621 QLPGKIWTWLLNTIN
+621 QLPGMIWTWLLETIN
-636 KTAEWVRQM
+636 KTAEWVSQM
-645 VQKAIQAGK
+645 IQKAVQAGQE
-654 DFITNVVNFIQQL
+654 FITNVVTFIQQL
-667 PGKVWSFLSNTISN
+667 PGTVWSFLSNTISS

-695 AGKQFFNGIVNKVK
+695 AGRQFFNGIVNTVRQ
-709 EIPGQMISIGS
+709 IPGQMISIGA
-720 DIVNGIKSG
+720 DIVNGIRSG

-742 NMAKGL
+742 NMARGL
-748 IDGVKGALG
+748 IDGVKSALG

-810 RLALEGNPGGFGLG
+810 RLALESDSGGFKGSLG
-824 TGSTTVYNVEQT
+824 NTTVYNVNQT
-836 INSAKALTPSE
+836 INSAKALSPSE
-847 IASETQNMMRRLE
+847 IGQQTRNSVRRLA
-860 WA
+860 WQ

>member
-72 MSKAK
+72 MQKAK

-191 SMEEVSD
+191 SMAEVSD

-281 SVIRDGLNWIAEEV
+281 SVIRDGLNWIAEEI
-295 PKVLNALKEFFA
+295 PKALNALKDFFA

-348 ERIRDILPILVE
+348 ERIKDILPILVE

-408 AVSDIANTIGDAGK
+408 AVSDIAKTIGDAGK
-422 KIKTFS
+422 KIKTFG

-449 GVFASMAES
+449 GVIASMAEA

-474 VIGGPITLVIV
+474 VIGGPITLVVV

-510 LWDNIKEAT
+510 LWDGIKETT

-535 EACQSFVEAAQNL
+535 EAFQSFVDAAQNL
-548 ATQVV
+548 ADQVV
-553 EFFTVTIPEGVNT
+553 QFFTVTIPEGINT

-585 AVGYILGKLVEWG
+585 AVGFILGKLIEWG
-598 LKLVQF
+598 ASLVQF
-604 ATQDIPQF
+604 VTQDIPQF
-612 ISKVVDWFK
+612 ITGVVEWFT
-621 QLPGKIWTWLLNTIN
+621 QLPGMIWTWLLETIN
-636 KTAEWVRQM
+636 KTAEWVSQM
-645 VQKAIQAGK
+645 IQKAVQAGK
-654 DFITNVVNFIQQL
+654 DFITNVVTFIQQL
-667 PGKVWSFLSNTISN
+667 PGTVWSFLSNTISN

-695 AGKQFFNGIVNKVK
+695 AGRQFFNGIVNTVRQ
-709 EIPGQMISIGS
+709 IPGQMISIGA
-720 DIVNGIKSG
+720 DIVNGIRSG

-742 NMAKGL
+742 SMARGL
-748 IDGVKGALG
+748 IDGVKSALG

-810 RLALEGNPGGFGLG
+810 RLALESDSGGFKGSLG
-824 TGSTTVYNVEQT
+824 NTTVYNVNQT
-836 INSAKALTPSE
+836 INSAKALSPSE
-847 IASETQNMMRRLE
+847 IGQQTRNSVRRLA
-860 WA
+860 WQ

>member
-9 IKVKLGLDD
+9 IKIKLGLDD

-24 LSGAHKSAESFAD
+24 LSGAHKSAETFAD

-72 MSKAK
+72 MQKAK

-86 SEKAAK
+86 SKKAAT

-176 AGIPVLKIFAEKTGK
+176 AGIPVLKIFSEKTGK
-191 SMEEVSD
+191 SMAEVSD

-295 PKVLNALKEFFA
+295 PKVLNAIKEFFA

-333 KLDSNDSLDFVKSAL
+333 KLDSNDSLDFVKSGL

-408 AVSDIANTIGDAGK
+408 AVSDIAKTIGDAGK
-422 KIKTFS
+422 KIKTFG
-428 SLVSKGSGLIDGL
+428 SLVSKGSGLLDGL

-474 VIGGPITLVIV
+474 VIGGPITLVVV

-510 LWDNIKEAT
+510 LWDGIKETT

-535 EACQSFVEAAQNL
+535 EACQSFIDAAQNL

-598 LKLVQF
+598 LRLVQF

-621 QLPGKIWTWLLNTIN
+621 QLPGKVWTWLLNTIN
-636 KTAEWVRQM
+636 KTAEWVSQM
-645 VQKAIQAGK
+645 IQKAIQAGK
-654 DFITNVVNFIQQL
+654 EFITNVVDFIKNL
-667 PGKVWSFLSNTISN
+667 PSKVWTFLSNTISK
-681 AASFVG
+681 AASFAG
-687 SFANQAIQ
+687 NFASQAIQ
-695 AGKQFFNGIVNKVK
+695 AGRNFFNGIVDKVK
-709 EIPGQMISIGS
+709 EIPGQMLSIGS

-734 GALTGWLG
+734 GSLTGWLG
-742 NMAKGL
+742 NMARGL
-748 IDGVKGALG
+748 IDGVKSALG

-778 LGVEKAMP
+778 LGVEQAMP

-795 STELIDAANMDSLTS
+795 SSDLLDAANMDTLTS
-810 RLALEGNPGGFGLG
+810 RLALEGNPGGLEQGA
-824 TGSTTVYNVEQT
+824 GSTTVYNVEQT

-847 IASETQNMMRRLE
+847 IATETQNMMRRLE

>member
-191 SMEEVSD
+191 SMAEVSD

-295 PKVLNALKEFFA
+295 PKVLNAIKEFFA

-324 NSVRDTIAQ
+324 NNVRDTIAQ

-474 VIGGPITLVIV
+474 VIGGPITLVVV

-499 TSDGFREFWIN
+499 TSDSFREFWIN
-510 LWDNIKEAT
+510 LWDNIKETT

-535 EACQSFVEAAQNL
+535 DACQSFVDAAQNL

-585 AVGYILGKLVEWG
+585 AVGFVLGKLIEWG
-598 LKLVQF
+598 ASLVQF

-612 ISKVVDWFK
+612 ISGVVKWFT
-621 QLPGKIWTWLLNTIN
+621 QLPGKIWTWLLETIN
-636 KTAEWVRQM
+636 KTAEWVSQM
-645 VQKAIQAGK
+645 IQKAVQAGK
-654 DFITNVVNFIQQL
+654 DFITKVVNFIQQL
-667 PGKVWSFLSNTISN
+667 PGKVWSFLSNTISK

-695 AGKQFFNGIVNKVK
+695 AGRQFFNGIVNTVK
-709 EIPGQMISIGS
+709 QIPGQMVSIGS

-742 NMAKGL
+742 NMARGL
-748 IDGVKGALG
+748 IDGVKSALG

-810 RLALEGNPGGFGLG
+810 RLALERNPGGLGLG
-824 TGSTTVYNVEQT
+824 TGNATVYNVEQT

-847 IASETQNMMRRLE
+847 IATETQNMMRRLA
-860 WA
+860 WQ

>member
-72 MSKAK
+72 MQKAK

-191 SMEEVSD
+191 SMAEVSD

-281 SVIRDGLNWIAEEV
+281 SVIRDGLNWIAEEI
-295 PKVLNALKEFFA
+295 PKALNALKDFFA

-408 AVSDIANTIGDAGK
+408 AVSDLAKTIGDAGK
-422 KIKTFS
+422 KIKTFG

-449 GVFASMAES
+449 GVIASMAEA

-474 VIGGPITLVIV
+474 VIGGPITLVVV

-510 LWDNIKEAT
+510 LWDGIKETT

-526 VNFFTVTIP
+526 INFFTVTIP
-535 EACQSFVEAAQNL
+535 EAFQSFVDAAQNL
-548 ATQVV
+548 ADQVV
-553 EFFTVTIPEGVNT
+553 QFFTVTIPEGINT
-566 LVTNIQTFFGTTIP
+566 LVTNIQTFFGSTIP

-585 AVGYILGKLVEWG
+585 AVGFILGKLIEWG
-598 LKLVQF
+598 ASLVQF
-604 ATQDIPQF
+604 VTQDIPQF
-612 ISKVVDWFK
+612 ISGVVEWFT
-621 QLPGKIWTWLLNTIN
+621 QLPGMVWTWLLETIN
-636 KTAEWVRQM
+636 KTAEWVSQM
-645 VQKAIQAGK
+645 IQKAVQAGQE
-654 DFITNVVNFIQQL
+654 FITNVVTFIQQL
-667 PGKVWSFLSNTISN
+667 PGTVWSFLSNTISS

-695 AGKQFFNGIVNKVK
+695 AGRQFFNGIVNTVRQ
-709 EIPGQMISIGS
+709 IPGQMISIGA
-720 DIVNGIKSG
+720 DIVNGIRSG

-742 NMAKGL
+742 NMARGL
-748 IDGVKGALG
+748 IDGVKSALG

-810 RLALEGNPGGFGLG
+810 RLALESDSGGFKGWP
-824 TGSTTVYNVEQT
+824 GSTTVYNVNQT
-836 INSAKALTPSE
+836 INSAKALSPSE
-847 IASETQNMMRRLE
+847 IGQQTRNSVRRLA
-860 WA
+860 WQ

>member
-72 MSKAK
+72 MQKAK

-86 SEKAAK
+86 SKKAAT

-117 LATSGLGLDK
+117 LATSGLNLDK

-176 AGIPVLKIFAEKTGK
+176 AGIPVLKIFSEKTGK
-191 SMEEVSD
+191 SMAEVSD

-232 KEMAGSFATSFTNMS
+232 KEMAGNFATSFSNMS

-281 SVIRDGLNWIAEEV
+281 SVIRDGLNWIAEEI
-295 PKVLNALKEFFA
+295 PKALNALKDFFA

-333 KLDSNDSLDFVKSAL
+333 KLDSNDSLNFVKSGL

-360 KVGEFVA
+360 KVGDFVA

-408 AVSDIANTIGDAGK
+408 AVSDIAKTIGDAGK
-422 KIKTFS
+422 KIKTFGH
-428 SLVSKGSGLIDGL
+428 LVSQGSGLIDGL

-449 GVFASMAES
+449 SMIASMAEA

-474 VIGGPITLVIV
+474 VIGGPITLVVV

-499 TSDGFREFWIN
+499 TSDSFREFWIN
-510 LWDNIKEAT
+510 LWDGIKETA

-535 EACQSFVEAAQNL
+535 EAFQSFIDAAQNL
-548 ATQVV
+548 ADQVV
-553 EFFTVTIPEGVNT
+553 QFFTVTIPEGINT

-585 AVGYILGKLVEWG
+585 AVGFILGKLIEWG
-598 LKLVQF
+598 ASLVQF
-604 ATQDIPQF
+604 VTQDIPQF
-612 ISKVVDWFK
+612 ISGVVEWFT
-621 QLPGKIWTWLLNTIN
+621 QLPGMVWTWLLETIN
-636 KTAEWVRQM
+636 KTAEWVNQM
-645 VQKAIQAGK
+645 IQKAVQAGK
-654 DFITNVVNFIQQL
+654 DFITNVVTFIQQL
-667 PGKVWSFLSNTISN
+667 PGTVWSFLSNTISS

-695 AGKQFFNGIVNKVK
+695 AGRQFFNGIVNTVRQ
-709 EIPGQMISIGS
+709 IPGQMISIGA
-720 DIVNGIKSG
+720 DIVNGIRSG

-742 NMAKGL
+742 NMARGL
-748 IDGVKGALG
+748 IDGVKSALG

-810 RLALEGNPGGFGLG
+810 RLALESDSGGFK
-824 TGSTTVYNVEQT
+824 GSPGNTTVYNVNQT
-836 INSAKALTPSE
+836 INSAKALSPSE
-847 IASETQNMMRRLE
+847 IGQQTRNSVRRLA
-860 WA
+860 WQ

>member
-191 SMEEVSD
+191 SMAEVSD

-232 KEMAGSFATSFTNMS
+232 KEMAGSFATSFSNMS
-247 ARIAIGIANIITAF
+247 ARIAIGIANIIEAL
-261 NDFLADNSLPT
+261 NNFLTDSGLPN
-272 IQEMIANFG
+272 IQGMIAGFG
-281 SVIRDGLNWIAEEV
+281 SVIRNVLNWIAAEL
-295 PKVLNALKEFFA
+295 PKALNAVKDFFA
-307 PTAEAIKA
+307 PTAEAIKVA
-315 ATEKIQEAW
+315 AEKIQEAW
-324 NSVRDTIAQ
+324 NKVKDTVKE
-333 KLDSNDSLDFVKSAL
+333 KLDPGDSLNFIKDAL
-348 ERIRDILPILVE
+348 DRIKEILPQVVE
-360 KVGEFVA
+360 KVGEFAA
-367 AFIEKLPDII
+367 AFIDKLPTII
-377 DKVQTVADTI
+377 DKAKE
-387 QGLMPLIA
+387 LAPLIA
-395 AVAGAFAAWKGIK
+395 AVAGAFATWKGIK
-408 AVSDIANTIGDAGK
+408 AVSDIAKTVGDAGK
-422 KIKTFS
+422 KIKTFGH
-428 SLVSKGSGLIDGL
+428 LVSQGSGLIDGL

-449 GVFASMAES
+449 GVIASMAEA

-474 VIGGPITLVIV
+474 VIGGPITLVVV

-499 TSDGFREFWIN
+499 TSDSFREFWIN
-510 LWDNIKEAT
+510 LWDGIKETT

-535 EACQSFVEAAQNL
+535 EAFNNFITSISE
-548 ATQVV
+548 
-553 EFFTVTIPEGVNT
+553 IPGNVM
-566 LVTNIQTFFGTTIP
+566 TFLSE
-580 YWIGY
+580 
-585 AVGYILGKLVEWG
+585 V
-598 LKLVQF
+598 
-604 ATQDIPQF
+604 
-612 ISKVVDWFK
+612 ISNVASW
-621 QLPGKIWTWLLNTIN
+621 
-636 KTAEWVRQM
+636 ASEM
-645 VQKAIQAGK
+645 VQKAIQTGS
-654 DFITNVVNFIQQL
+654 DFLSNLINFIIQL
-667 PGKVWSFLSNTISN
+667 PGKVMEFLSET
-681 AASFVG
+681 VG
-687 SFANQAIQ
+687 EAISFASSFAQEAVN
-695 AGKQFFNGIVNKVK
+695 AGRKFFNGIVNKVK
-709 EIPGQMISIGS
+709 EIPGRMISIGS
-720 DIVNGIKSG
+720 DIVNGIRSG
-729 ISGAW
+729 ISNAW
-734 GALTGWLG
+734 SGLTGWLG

-748 IDGVKGALG
+748 IDSVKSALG

-786 KAKAFMGRM
+786 KAKAFMSNM

-810 RLALEGNPGGFGLG
+810 RLALERNPGALGSGLG
-824 TGSTTVYNVEQT
+824 NTVVYQVDQT
-836 INSAKALTPSE
+836 INSAKELRPSE
-847 IASETQNMMRRLE
+847 IAQETERMVRRLA

>member
-72 MSKAK
+72 MQKAK

-86 SEKAAK
+86 SEKATK

-143 DGTNETLANTV
+143 DGTNETLANTI

-176 AGIPVLKIFAEKTGK
+176 AGIPVLKIFSEKTGK
-191 SMEEVSD
+191 SMAEVSD

-247 ARIAIGIANIITAF
+247 ARIAIGIANIITSF

-281 SVIRDGLNWIAEEV
+281 SVIKNGLNWIAEEI

-377 DKVQTVADTI
+377 DKVQTVADMI

-408 AVSDIANTIGDAGK
+408 AVSDIAKTIGDAGK
-422 KIKTFS
+422 KIKTFG
-428 SLVSKGSGLIDGL
+428 SLVSKGSGLLDGL

-474 VIGGPITLVIV
+474 VIGGPITLVVV
-485 AIGALVAAFVYLWN
+485 AIGALTAAFVYLWN

-510 LWDNIKEAT
+510 LWNNIKETT
-519 GQVIDGI
+519 GQIVDGI
-526 VNFFTVTIP
+526 VNFFTVT
-535 EACQSFVEAAQNL
+535 V
-548 ATQVV
+548 
-553 EFFTVTIPEGVNT
+553 PEGFNNFMSTVSE
-566 LVTNIQTFFGTTIP
+566 I
-580 YWIGY
+580 
-585 AVGYILGKLVEWG
+585 
-598 LKLVQF
+598 
-604 ATQDIPQF
+604 
-612 ISKVVDWFK
+612 
-621 QLPGKIWTWLLNTIN
+621 PGKIATFL
-636 KTAEWVRQM
+636 AEVISNVASWASEM
-645 VQKAIQAGK
+645 VQKAIQAGSE
-654 DFITNVVNFIQQL
+654 FVSSAINFIQQL
-667 PGKVWSFLSNTISN
+667 PGKVWNWLSNTISN
-681 AASFVG
+681 AANFASQFVQ
-687 SFANQAIQ
+687 QAIQ
-695 AGKQFFNGIVNKVK
+695 AGQNFFSEIVNKIGQ
-709 EIPGQMISIGS
+709 IPGEMISIGS
-720 DIVNGIKSG
+720 EIVNGIKSG
-729 ISGAW
+729 ISEAW
-734 GALTGWLG
+734 SSLTGWLG

-748 IDGVKGALG
+748 IDGVKSALG

-778 LGVEKAMP
+778 LGVEQAMP

-795 STELIDAANMDSLTS
+795 SNELIDAANMDSLTS
-810 RLALEGNPGGFGLG
+810 RLALEGNPGGLGSGLG
-824 TGSTTVYNVEQT
+824 NTVVYQVDQT
-836 INSAKALTPSE
+836 INSAKELRPSE
-847 IASETQNMMRRLE
+847 IAQETERMVRRLA

>member
-72 MSKAK
+72 MQKAK

-191 SMEEVSD
+191 SMAEVSD

-281 SVIRDGLNWIAEEV
+281 SVIRDGLNWIAEEI

-395 AVAGAFAAWKGIK
+395 AVAGAFAAWKGVK
-408 AVSDIANTIGDAGK
+408 AVSDIAKTIGDAGK
-422 KIKTFS
+422 KIKTFG

-449 GVFASMAES
+449 GVIASMAEA

-474 VIGGPITLVIV
+474 VIGGPITLVVV

-510 LWDNIKEAT
+510 LWDGIKETT

-535 EACQSFVEAAQNL
+535 EAFQSFVDAAQNL
-548 ATQVV
+548 ADQVV
-553 EFFTVTIPEGVNT
+553 QFFTVTIPEGINT
-566 LVTNIQTFFGTTIP
+566 LVTNIQTFFGSTIP

-585 AVGYILGKLVEWG
+585 AVGFILGKLIEWG
-598 LKLVQF
+598 ASLVQF
-604 ATQDIPQF
+604 VTQDIPQF
-612 ISKVVDWFK
+612 ISGVVEWFT
-621 QLPGKIWTWLLNTIN
+621 QLPGMVWTWLLETIN
-636 KTAEWVRQM
+636 KTAEWVSQM
-645 VQKAIQAGK
+645 IQKAVQAGQE
-654 DFITNVVNFIQQL
+654 FITNVVTFIQQL
-667 PGKVWSFLSNTISN
+667 PGTVWSFLSNTISS

-695 AGKQFFNGIVNKVK
+695 AGRQFFNGIVNTVRQ
-709 EIPGQMISIGS
+709 IPGQMISIGA
-720 DIVNGIKSG
+720 DIVNGIRSG

-742 NMAKGL
+742 NMARGL
-748 IDGVKGALG
+748 IDGVKSALG

-795 STELIDAANMDSLTS
+795 STELINAANMDSLTS
-810 RLALEGNPGGFGLG
+810 RLALESDSGGFKGGLG
-824 TGSTTVYNVEQT
+824 SSVVYNVEQT
-836 INSAKALTPSE
+836 INSAKALSPSE
-847 IASETQNMMRRLE
+847 IGQQTRNSLRRLA
-860 WA
+860 WQ

>member
-72 MSKAK
+72 MQKAK

-92 VVNNLSDAVT
+92 VVNELSDAVS
-102 DTAYGLDTAATSTQK
+102 DTAYGLDTASSSTQK
-117 LATSGLGLDK
+117 LATSGLSLDK
-127 STRMVKD
+127 STRMIKD

-216 ALENGTESF
+216 ALENGTETF

-232 KEMAGSFATSFTNMS
+232 KEMAGSFATSFSNMA
-247 ARIAIGIANIITAF
+247 ARIAIGIANIIEAL
-261 NDFLADNSLPT
+261 NNFLTDSGLPN
-272 IQEMIANFG
+272 IQGMIAGFG
-281 SVIRDGLNWIAEEV
+281 SVIRNALNWIAAEL
-295 PKVLNALKEFFA
+295 PKALNAVKDFFA
-307 PTAEAIKA
+307 PTAEAIKVA
-315 ATEKIQEAW
+315 AEKIQEAW
-324 NSVRDTIAQ
+324 NKVKDTVKE
-333 KLDSNDSLDFVKSAL
+333 KLDPGDSLNFIKDVL
-348 ERIRDILPILVE
+348 DRIKEILPQVVE
-360 KVGEFVA
+360 KVGEFAA
-367 AFIEKLPDII
+367 AFIDKLPTII
-377 DKVQTVADTI
+377 DKAKE
-387 QGLMPLIA
+387 LAPLIA
-395 AVAGAFAAWKGIK
+395 AVAGAFATWKGIK
-408 AVSDIANTIGDAGK
+408 AVSDIAKTIGDAGK
-422 KIKTFS
+422 KIKTFG

-449 GVFASMAES
+449 GVFASMAEA

-474 VIGGPITLVIV
+474 VIGGPITLVVV

-510 LWDNIKEAT
+510 LWNSIKETA

-526 VNFFTVTIP
+526 VNFFTVT
-535 EACQSFVEAAQNL
+535 V
-548 ATQVV
+548 
-553 EFFTVTIPEGVNT
+553 PEGFNNFINT
-566 LVTNIQTFFGTTIP
+566 VSEI
-580 YWIGY
+580 
-585 AVGYILGKLVEWG
+585 
-598 LKLVQF
+598 
-604 ATQDIPQF
+604 
-612 ISKVVDWFK
+612 
-621 QLPGKIWTWLLNTIN
+621 PGKITTFLTEVVSNVASW
-636 KTAEWVRQM
+636 ASEM
-645 VQKAIQAGK
+645 VQKAIQAGSE
-654 DFITNVVNFIQQL
+654 FVSSAINFIQQL
-667 PGKVWSFLSNTISN
+667 PSKVWSWLSSTISN
-681 AASFVG
+681 AANFASQFVQ
-687 SFANQAIQ
+687 QAIQ
-695 AGKQFFNGIVNKVK
+695 AGQNFFSEIVNKIGQ
-709 EIPGQMISIGS
+709 IPGEMISIGS
-720 DIVNGIKSG
+720 EIVNGIKSG

-734 GALTGWLG
+734 SSLTGWLG

-748 IDGVKGALG
+748 IDGVKSALG

-778 LGVEKAMP
+778 LGVEQAMP

-795 STELIDAANMDSLTS
+795 SSDLLDAANMDSLTS
-810 RLALEGNPGGFGLG
+810 RLALEGNSGGLG
-824 TGSTTVYNVEQT
+824 SGLGNTVVYQVDQT
-836 INSAKALTPSE
+836 INSAKELRPSE
-847 IASETQNMMRRLE
+847 IAQETERMVRRLA

>member
-72 MSKAK
+72 MQKAK

-86 SEKAAK
+86 SEKATK

-176 AGIPVLKIFAEKTGK
+176 AGIPVLKIFSEKTGK
-191 SMEEVSD
+191 SMAEVSD

-247 ARIAIGIANIITAF
+247 ARIAIGIANIITSF

-281 SVIRDGLNWIAEEV
+281 SVIKNGLNWIAEEI

-324 NSVRDTIAQ
+324 NKVKDTVKE
-333 KLDSNDSLDFVKSAL
+333 KLDPGDSLNFIKDAL
-348 ERIRDILPILVE
+348 DRIKEILPQVVE
-360 KVGEFVA
+360 KVGEFAA

-377 DKVQTVADTI
+377 DKI
-387 QGLMPLIA
+387 QELMPLIA

-408 AVSDIANTIGDAGK
+408 AVSDIAKTIGDAGK
-422 KIKTFS
+422 KIKTFG
-428 SLVSKGSGLIDGL
+428 SLVSKGSGLLDGL

-474 VIGGPITLVIV
+474 VIGGPITLVVV
-485 AIGALVAAFVYLWN
+485 AIGALAAAFIYLWN
-499 TSDGFREFWIN
+499 TSDSFREFWIN
-510 LWDNIKEAT
+510 LWNNIKETT
-519 GQVIDGI
+519 GQIVDGI
-526 VNFFTVTIP
+526 VNFFTVT
-535 EACQSFVEAAQNL
+535 V
-548 ATQVV
+548 
-553 EFFTVTIPEGVNT
+553 PEGFNNFINT
-566 LVTNIQTFFGTTIP
+566 VSEI
-580 YWIGY
+580 
-585 AVGYILGKLVEWG
+585 
-598 LKLVQF
+598 
-604 ATQDIPQF
+604 
-612 ISKVVDWFK
+612 
-621 QLPGKIWTWLLNTIN
+621 PGKITTFLTEVVSNVASW
-636 KTAEWVRQM
+636 ASEM
-645 VQKAIQAGK
+645 VQKAIQAGSE
-654 DFITNVVNFIQQL
+654 FVSSAINFIQQL
-667 PGKVWSFLSNTISN
+667 PSKVWSWLSNTISN
-681 AASFVG
+681 AANFASQFVQ
-687 SFANQAIQ
+687 QAIQ
-695 AGKQFFNGIVNKVK
+695 AGQSFFSEIVNKIGQ
-709 EIPGQMISIGS
+709 IPGEMISIGS
-720 DIVNGIKSG
+720 EIVNGIKSG

-734 GALTGWLG
+734 SSLTGWLG

-748 IDGVKGALG
+748 IDGVKSALG

-778 LGVEKAMP
+778 LGIEQAMP

-795 STELIDAANMDSLTS
+795 SNELIDAANMDSLTS
-810 RLALEGNPGGFGLG
+810 RLALEGNPGGLGSGLG
-824 TGSTTVYNVEQT
+824 NTVVYQVDQT
-836 INSAKALTPSE
+836 INSAKELRPSE
-847 IASETQNMMRRLE
+847 IAQETERMVRRLA

>member
-72 MSKAK
+72 MQKAK

-191 SMEEVSD
+191 SMAEVSD

-281 SVIRDGLNWIAEEV
+281 SVIRDGLNWIAEEI
-295 PKVLNALKEFFA
+295 PKALNALKDFFA

-408 AVSDIANTIGDAGK
+408 AVSDIAKTIGDAGK
-422 KIKTFS
+422 KIKTFG
-428 SLVSKGSGLIDGL
+428 SLVSKGSGLIDDL

-449 GVFASMAES
+449 GVIASMAEA

-474 VIGGPITLVIV
+474 VIGGPITLVVV

-510 LWDNIKEAT
+510 LWDGIKETT

-535 EACQSFVEAAQNL
+535 EAFQSFVDAAQNL
-548 ATQVV
+548 ADQVV
-553 EFFTVTIPEGVNT
+553 QFFTVTIPEGINT
-566 LVTNIQTFFGTTIP
+566 LVTNIQTFFGSTIP

-585 AVGYILGKLVEWG
+585 AVGFILGKLIEWG
-598 LKLVQF
+598 ASLVQF
-604 ATQDIPQF
+604 VTQDIPQF
-612 ISKVVDWFK
+612 ISGVVEWFT
-621 QLPGKIWTWLLNTIN
+621 QLPGMVWTWLLETIN
-636 KTAEWVRQM
+636 KTAEWVSQM
-645 VQKAIQAGK
+645 IQKAVQAGQE
-654 DFITNVVNFIQQL
+654 FITNVVTFIQQL
-667 PGKVWSFLSNTISN
+667 PGTVWSFLSNTISS

-695 AGKQFFNGIVNKVK
+695 AGRQFFNGIVNTVRQ
-709 EIPGQMISIGS
+709 IPGQMISIGA
-720 DIVNGIKSG
+720 DIVNGIRSG

-742 NMAKGL
+742 NMARGL
-748 IDGVKGALG
+748 IDGVKSALG

-810 RLALEGNPGGFGLG
+810 RLALESDSGGFK
-824 TGSTTVYNVEQT
+824 GSPGNTTVYNVNQT
-836 INSAKALTPSE
+836 INSAKALSPSE
-847 IASETQNMMRRLE
+847 IGQQTRNSVRRLA
-860 WA
+860 WQ

>member
-191 SMEEVSD
+191 SMAEVSD

-295 PKVLNALKEFFA
+295 PKVLNAIKEFFA

-367 AFIEKLPDII
+367 AFIENLPNII
-377 DKVQTVADTI
+377 DKVQTVANTI

-408 AVSDIANTIGDAGK
+408 AVSDIAKTIGDAGK
-422 KIKTFS
+422 KIKTFG
-428 SLVSKGSGLIDGL
+428 SLVSKGSGLLDGL

-474 VIGGPITLVIV
+474 VIGGPITLVVV

-499 TSDGFREFWIN
+499 TSDGFREFWTN
-510 LWDNIKEAT
+510 LWDGVKETT

-535 EACQSFVEAAQNL
+535 EAFQSFVDAAQNL
-548 ATQVV
+548 ADQVV
-553 EFFTVTIPEGVNT
+553 QFFTVTIPEGVNT

-585 AVGYILGKLVEWG
+585 AVGFILGKLIEWG
-598 LKLVQF
+598 ASLVQF
-604 ATQDIPQF
+604 VTQDIPQF
-612 ISKVVDWFK
+612 ITGVVEWFT
-621 QLPGKIWTWLLNTIN
+621 QLPGMVWTWLLETIN
-636 KTAEWVRQM
+636 KTAEWVSQM
-645 VQKAIQAGK
+645 IQKAVQAGK
-654 DFITNVVNFIQQL
+654 DFITNVVTFIQQL
-667 PGKVWSFLSNTISN
+667 PGTVWSFLSNTISN

-695 AGKQFFNGIVNKVK
+695 AGRQFFNGIVNTVRQ
-709 EIPGQMISIGS
+709 IPGQMISIGS
-720 DIVNGIKSG
+720 DIVNGIRSG

-742 NMAKGL
+742 NMARGL
-748 IDGVKGALG
+748 IDGVKSALG

-810 RLALEGNPGGFGLG
+810 RLALESDSGGFKGSLG
-824 TGSTTVYNVEQT
+824 NTTVYNVNQT
-836 INSAKALTPSE
+836 INSAKALSPSE
-847 IASETQNMMRRLE
+847 IGQQTRNSVRRLA
-860 WA
+860 WQ

>member
-367 AFIEKLPDII
+367 AFIENLPNII

-408 AVSDIANTIGDAGK
+408 AVSDIAKTIGDAGK
-422 KIKTFS
+422 KIKTFG
-428 SLVSKGSGLIDGL
+428 SLVSKGSGLLDGL

-449 GVFASMAES
+449 GVIASMAEA

-510 LWDNIKEAT
+510 LWDNIKETT

-535 EACQSFVEAAQNL
+535 EACQSFVDAAQNL

-553 EFFTVTIPEGVNT
+553 EFFTVTIPEGVST

-645 VQKAIQAGK
+645 IQKAIQAGK

>member
-232 KEMAGSFATSFTNMS
+232 KEMAGSFATSLTNMS

-324 NSVRDTIAQ
+324 NSVRDTIGQ

-408 AVSDIANTIGDAGK
+408 AVSDIAKTIGDAGK
-422 KIKTFS
+422 KIKTFGH
-428 SLVSKGSGLIDGL
+428 LVSQGSGLIDGL

-449 GVFASMAES
+449 GVIASMAES

-474 VIGGPITLVIV
+474 VIGGPITLVVV

-510 LWDNIKEAT
+510 LWDGVKETT

-535 EACQSFVEAAQNL
+535 EAFQSFVDAAQNL
-548 ATQVV
+548 ADQVV
-553 EFFTVTIPEGVNT
+553 QFFTVTIPEGINT

-585 AVGYILGKLVEWG
+585 AVGFILGKLIEWG
-598 LKLVQF
+598 ASLVQF
-604 ATQDIPQF
+604 VTQDIPQF
-612 ISKVVDWFK
+612 ISGVVEWFT
-621 QLPGKIWTWLLNTIN
+621 QLPGMVWTWLLETIN
-636 KTAEWVRQM
+636 KTAEWVSQM
-645 VQKAIQAGK
+645 IQKAVQAGK

-695 AGKQFFNGIVNKVK
+695 AGRQFFNGIVNTVRQ
-709 EIPGQMISIGS
+709 IPGQMISIGS
-720 DIVNGIKSG
+720 DIVNGIRSG

-742 NMAKGL
+742 SMARGL
-748 IDGVKGALG
+748 IDGVKSALG

-778 LGVEKAMP
+778 LGIEKAMP

-810 RLALEGNPGGFGLG
+810 RLALEGNPGGFK
-824 TGSTTVYNVEQT
+824 GSPGNTTVYNVNQT
-836 INSAKALTPSE
+836 INSAKALSPSE
-847 IASETQNMMRRLE
+847 IGQQTRNSVRRLA
-860 WA
+860 WQ

>member
-72 MSKAK
+72 MQKAK

-408 AVSDIANTIGDAGK
+408 AVSDIAKTIGDAGK
-422 KIKTFS
+422 KIKTFG
-428 SLVSKGSGLIDGL
+428 SLVSKGSGLLDGL

-474 VIGGPITLVIV
+474 VIGGPITLVVV

-510 LWDNIKEAT
+510 LWNSIKETA

-535 EACQSFVEAAQNL
+535 EAFQSFVDAAQNL
-548 ATQVV
+548 ADQVV
-553 EFFTVTIPEGVNT
+553 QFFTATIPEGINT

-585 AVGYILGKLVEWG
+585 AVGFILGKLIEWG
-598 LKLVQF
+598 ASLVQF
-604 ATQDIPQF
+604 VTQDIPQF
-612 ISKVVDWFK
+612 ISGVVEWFT
-621 QLPGKIWTWLLNTIN
+621 QLPGMIWTWLLETIN
-636 KTAEWVRQM
+636 KTAEWVSQM
-645 VQKAIQAGK
+645 IQKAVQAGQE
-654 DFITNVVNFIQQL
+654 FITNVVTFIQQL
-667 PGKVWSFLSNTISN
+667 PGTVWSFLSNTISN

-695 AGKQFFNGIVNKVK
+695 AGRQFFNGIVNTVRQ
-709 EIPGQMISIGS
+709 IPGQMISIGA
-720 DIVNGIKSG
+720 DIVNGIRSG

-742 NMAKGL
+742 NMARGL
-748 IDGVKGALG
+748 IDGVKSALG

-810 RLALEGNPGGFGLG
+810 RVALESDSGGFK
-824 TGSTTVYNVEQT
+824 GSPGNTTVYNVNQT
-836 INSAKALTPSE
+836 INSAKALSPSE
-847 IASETQNMMRRLE
+847 IGQQTRNSVRRLA
-860 WA
+860 WQ